1 MPNGMY
7 IFGGGRRSAP
17 RSEDTYEFLPRNSNS
32 WQMGSV
38 KIPKGFIMGCVVKI
52 SDDEVVLIGG
62 TY

>member
-7 IFGGGRRSAP
+7 IFGGGRKGTEA
-17 RSEDTYEFLPRNSNS
+17 TYEFLPRNSNS

-52 SDDEVVLIGG
+52 SEDEVLLIGG